1 MHCSGS
7 PLAQP
12 PTRRLTCIFVKSDAV
27 AAEHKSVGQMCD
39 SIEMLWALLRQYVR
53 PYRGLLS
60 VVAVLQVI
68 STLAS
73 LYLPTVNAAIIDD
86 GVAKGNL
93 QTIVE
98 LGGVM
103 LAVSALQVVCAVGA
117 VYFGSR
123 AGMGFGHDLRSAIFH
138 HVTGFSAEE
147 TARFGAPSLLTRT
160 TNDVQQIQLLVQ
172 LTCTMLITAPIM
184 SIGGIFM
191 AVHQDAGLSWLLLVS
206 VPVLAVANYWI
217 VSHLLP
223 IFRRMQRLI
232 DNINRV
238 MREQLSGI
246 RVIRA
251 FASEPF
257 ERNRFAEANQA
268 LSDTALDAGR
278 WQALMLPVT
287 TLVINVSSVALIW
300 FGGLRIDAGQMQ
312 VGSLIAFLSYFMQI
326 LMAVLLATFMLVI
339 FPRASVC
346 AERISEV
353 LSTTPGIASPE
364 NPVRPDAVAGE
375 ISMDAATFSYP
386 GADRPVLQDVSLVA
400 KPGTTTAIVGSTG
413 SGKST
418 LVSLICRLYDVTGG
432 SVRIDGIDVRDY
444 DTDQLWS
451 AIGLVPQRGYLFSG
465 TVADNLRYGKADA
478 TDDEMWEALRVAAA
492 DDFVHAHAD
501 GLAMPVAQGGINFSG
516 GQRQRLAIARA
527 VIRRPAIYLFDDAF
541 SALDVH
547 TDARVRAAL
556 REVSAGSTV
565 IIVSQRISTVAQADQ
580 IIVIDDGRVVGI
592 GTHETLLVG
601 CPAYAEF
608 ADSQSLGAGVGG
620 QR

>member
-1 MHCSGS
+1 M
-7 PLAQP
+7 
-12 PTRRLTCIFVKSDAV
+12 V
-27 AAEHKSVGQMCD
+27 AAKHKCLSLVCD
-39 SIEMLWALLRQYVR
+39 SNGMLRALLRQYVR

-60 VVAVLQVI
+60 VVAVLQLI

-86 GVAKGNL
+86 GVAKGDL
-93 QTIVE
+93 RTIVE

-103 LAVSALQVVCAVGA
+103 LGVTALQVVCAVGA

-123 AGMGFGHDLRSAIFH
+123 AGTGFGRDLRSAIFN

-160 TNDVQQIQLLVQ
+160 TNDVQQIQQLVQ

-206 VPVLAVANYWI
+206 VPVLAIANYWI

-223 IFRRMQRLI
+223 IFRRLQRLI
-232 DNINRV
+232 DGINRV

-251 FASEPF
+251 FAREPF
-257 ERNRFAEANQA
+257 ERNRFAAANRA
-268 LSDTALDAGR
+268 LADAALDAGR

-287 TLVINVSSVALIW
+287 TLVINISSVALIW

-326 LMAVLLATFMLVI
+326 LMAVLLATFMLVLL
-339 FPRASVC
+339 PRASVC

-353 LSTTPGIASPE
+353 LSTTPGITGPE
-364 NPVRPDAVAGE
+364 EPLRPAAVSGE
-375 ISMDAATFSYP
+375 IRLEGATFSYP
-386 GADRPVLQDVSLVA
+386 GADRAVLQDVSLTA
-400 KPGTTTAIVGSTG
+400 QSGTTTAVVGSTG

-418 LVSLICRLYDVTGG
+418 LVSLICRLYDVTAG
-432 SVRIDGIDVRDY
+432 SVWVDGIDVRDY
-444 DTDQLWS
+444 DTEQLWS

-465 TVADNLRYGKADA
+465 TVAENLRYGKADA
-478 TDDEMWEALRVAAA
+478 TDDEMWEALRVAVA
-492 DDFVHAHAD
+492 DDFVRAHAD
-501 GLAMPVAQGGINFSG
+501 GLGMPVAQGGINFSG

-556 REVSAGSTV
+556 REVSADSTV
-565 IIVSQRISTVAQADQ
+565 VIVSQRISTVAQADQ
-580 IIVIDDGRVVGI
+580 IVVIDDGRVVGI
-592 GTHETLLVG
+592 GTHETLLAE
-601 CPAYAEF
+601 CRAYAEF
-608 ADSQSLGAGVGG
+608 ADSQSLGAGARG
-620 QR
+620 QQ

>member
-1 MHCSGS
+1 M
-7 PLAQP
+7 
-12 PTRRLTCIFVKSDAV
+12 
-27 AAEHKSVGQMCD
+27 MCD
-39 SIEMLWALLRQYVR
+39 SNGMLWALLRQYVR

-60 VVAVLQVI
+60 VVAALQVV

-73 LYLPTVNAAIIDD
+73 LYLPTVNAAIIDE
-86 GVAKGNL
+86 GVAKGDL

-103 LAVSALQVVCAVGA
+103 LAVTALQVVCAVGA
-117 VYFGSR
+117 VYSGSR
-123 AGMGFGHDLRSAIFH
+123 AGMGFGRDLRSAIFH

-160 TNDVQQIQLLVQ
+160 TNDVQQVQLLVQ
-172 LTCTMLITAPIM
+172 LTCTTLITAPIM

-191 AVHQDAGLSWLLLVS
+191 AIHQDAGLSWLLLVS
-206 VPVLAVANYWI
+206 VPVLAAANYWI

-223 IFRRMQRLI
+223 IFRRVQRLI
-232 DNINRV
+232 DGINRV

-268 LSDTALDAGR
+268 LSDAALDAGR

-287 TLVINVSSVALIW
+287 TLVINISSVALIW
-300 FGGLRIDAGQMQ
+300 FGGLRIDDGQMQ

-326 LMAVLLATFMLVI
+326 LMAVLLATFMLVMI
-339 FPRASVC
+339 PRASVC
-346 AERISEV
+346 AERITEV
-353 LSTTPGIASPE
+353 LSTTPGIASPG
-364 NPVRPDAVAGE
+364 NPRRPDTVVGE
-375 ISMDAATFSYP
+375 IRLDAVTFSYP
-386 GADRPVLQDVSLVA
+386 GGDLPVLQDVSLNA
-400 KPGTTTAIVGSTG
+400 RPGTTTAVVGSTG

-418 LVSLICRLYDVTGG
+418 LVSLICRMYDVTGG
-432 SVRIDGIDVRDY
+432 SVRVDGIDVRDY
-444 DTDQLWS
+444 DTEQLWS

-478 TDDEMWEALRVAAA
+478 TDDEMWDALRVAAA
-492 DDFVHAHAD
+492 DDFVRAHVD
-501 GLAMPVAQGGINFSG
+501 GLGMPVAQGGINFSG

-556 REVSAGSTV
+556 RDVSADSTV
-565 IIVSQRISTVAQADQ
+565 VIVSQRISTVAQADQ
-580 IIVIDDGRVVGI
+580 IVVIDDGRAVGI
-592 GTHETLLVG
+592 GTHETLLAE
-601 CPAYAEF
+601 CAAYAEF
-608 ADSQSLGAGVGG
+608 ADSQSVGAA
-620 QR
+620 R

>member
-1 MHCSGS
+1 
-7 PLAQP
+7 
-12 PTRRLTCIFVKSDAV
+12 
-27 AAEHKSVGQMCD
+27 
-39 SIEMLWALLRQYVR
+39 MLWALLRRYTR
-53 PYRGLLS
+53 PYRSLLAI
-60 VVAVLQVI
+60 VAGVQLI

-86 GVAKGNL
+86 GVAQGNL
-93 QTIVE
+93 RRIVE

-103 LAVSALQVVCAVGA
+103 LAVTAVQVVCAVGA

-123 AGMGFGHDLRSAIFH
+123 AGMGVGRDLRWAIFH

-160 TNDVQQIQLLVQ
+160 TNDVQQIQLLV
-172 LTCTMLITAPIM
+172 LTTCTMLITAPIM

-191 AVHQDAGLSWLLLVS
+191 AIHQDAGLSWLLLVS

-223 IFRRMQRLI
+223 IFRRVQRLI
-232 DNINRV
+232 DGINRV

-251 FASEPF
+251 FAREPF
-257 ERNRFAEANQA
+257 ERNRFAQASQA
-268 LSDTALDAGR
+268 LADAALDAGR

-326 LMAVLLATFMLVI
+326 LMAVLLATFILVI
-339 FPRASVC
+339 IPRASVC
-346 AERISEV
+346 ADRIGEV
-353 LSTTPGIASPE
+353 LSTVPGISSPE
-364 NPVRPDAVAGE
+364 HPARPSAVAGE
-375 ISMDAATFSYP
+375 IRLDAVTFSYP
-386 GADRPVLQDVSLVA
+386 GADRPVLQDVSLTVW
-400 KPGTTTAIVGSTG
+400 PGSTTAIVGSTG

-418 LVSLICRLYDVTGG
+418 LMSLICRLYDVTSG
-432 SVRIDGIDVRDY
+432 SVHVDGIDVRDY
-444 DTDQLWS
+444 DTERLWS
-451 AIGLVPQRGYLFSG
+451 AVGLVPQRGYLFSG

-492 DDFVHAHAD
+492 DDFVGAHPD
-501 GLAMPVAQGGINFSG
+501 GLGMPVAQGGSNFSG

-527 VIRRPAIYLFDDAF
+527 AIRRPAVYLFDDAF

-556 REVSAGSTV
+556 REVSGSSTV
-565 IIVSQRISTVAQADQ
+565 LIVSQRISTVAEADQ
-580 IIVIDDGRVVGI
+580 IVVVDDGRIVGV
-592 GTHETLLVG
+592 GTHQTLLAD
-601 CPAYAEF
+601 CPTYAEF
-608 ADSQSLGAGVGG
+608 ADSQTVGA
-620 QR
+620 R